1 MERRHTYI
9 RVMIVWVVT
18 LTALLAFQ
26 QSFTS

>member
-18 LTALLAFQ
+18 LTALFAFQ
-26 QSFTS
+26 QYFTS